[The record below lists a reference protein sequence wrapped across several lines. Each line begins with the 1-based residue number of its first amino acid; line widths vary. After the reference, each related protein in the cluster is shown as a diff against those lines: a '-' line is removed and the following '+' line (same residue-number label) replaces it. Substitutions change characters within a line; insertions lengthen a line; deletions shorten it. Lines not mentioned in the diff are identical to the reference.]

1 MHITAV
7 QNKESELLSIIPGL
21 CCHLSE
27 NPAPET
33 TELQSKQSVML
44 VLMYISQ
51 PICCHQK
58 PVRQHENQAGQL
70 ETSQVAILHPFTI

>member
-1 MHITAV
+1 MQITAV
-7 QNKESELLSIIPGL
+7 QNKESELLSIIPAL

-27 NPAPET
+27 NPASET
-33 TELQSKQSVML
+33 TELQSVML